1 MGKIGVLTSGGDAP
15 GMNPA
20 VRAVVKTGVAL
31 GHEVV
36 GFEDGYEGLLDGRTR
51 ALDLSFVD
59 PIGPRGGT
67 VLGTARSKRF
77 RDPEGRAQAAAHLD
91 GYLGLMVIGGNGSLT
106 GAHLLGREHGVHVV
120 GMPASI
126 DNDIGCT
133 AFCIGVDTALNT
145 IVEACDRIADTATS
159 HRRAF
164 IVEVMGRDCG
174 YLAMAAASAV
184 GADAVLVPE
193 QRHDGDEVVA
203 RVVEAVEKATHPSR
217 NKRRVIIIKAEGVP
231 IPCTRLAR
239 LVGEAVPHVTVRG
252 TVLGHVV
259 RGGSPSYQDRALA
272 NRLGWSATHALCN
285 GAKGVMAAW
294 NSTYPGG
301 SPTRDRRVR
310 LFELGDVLEE
320 TERLLD
326 GTSEVTRSRMRLIQE
341 GEGTYAL

>member
-1 MGKIGVLTSGGDAP
+1 
-15 GMNPA
+15 MNSA
-20 VRAVVKTGVAL
+20 VRAVVKTAIAL
-31 GHEVV
+31 GHEVE
-36 GFEDGYEGLLDGRTR
+36 GFEDGYEGLLDGRSHP
-51 ALDLSFVD
+51 LDLPSVD

-77 RDPEGRAQAAAHLD
+77 RDPEGRAQAARHLK
-91 GYLGLMVIGGNGSLT
+91 GLTGLVVIGGNGSLM
-106 GAHLLGREHGVHVV
+106 GAHLLAREQGVRVV

-164 IVEVMGRDCG
+164 IIEVMGRDCG
-174 YLAMAAASAV
+174 YLAMASGSAV

-193 QRHDGDEVVA
+193 QRRGEEEVVS
-203 RVVEAVEKATHPSR
+203 RVVEVIERVTHPSR
-217 NKRRVIIIKAEGVP
+217 NKRRVIIVKAEGVA

-239 LVGEAVPHVTVRG
+239 QVGERVPHVTVRG

-272 NRLGWSATHALCN
+272 SRLGWGATHALCH
-285 GAKGVMAAW
+285 GATDSMVAW

-301 SPTRDRRVR
+301 TPTRDSRVR
-310 LFELGDVLEE
+310 LFELDEVLKE
-320 TERLLD
+320 TERLID
-326 GTSEVTRSRMRLIQE
+326 GTSEVTRRRMRLIEE